1 MRGNI
6 RGLRGSDE
14 GRSDRAAA
22 LTLGMSDP
30 VQELNKCRPKHLL
43 RLKRADADNVREG
56 ERVDL
61 LDEEAHISRRHLI
74 GLPNESRVGHIQK
87 ADVLIVRATP
97 LGISRHEARKVT
109 SARGRPVDV
118 VVARRQDALHY
129 RRRWRHRRSADE
141 AEALEHST
149 ALLSHLFLEE
159 AEVERERHLV
169 WVPERAVARS
179 GYLLLR

>member
-1 MRGNI
+1 M

-14 GRSDRAAA
+14 RWPDRAAA
-22 LTLGMSDP
+22 LALGMSDP
-30 VQELNKCRPKHLL
+30 VQELNKCWPEHLL

-61 LDEEAHISRRHLI
+61 LDEEAHISSRHLI
-74 GLPNESRVGHIQK
+74 GLPNESRIGHVQK
-87 ADVLIVRATP
+87 ADVLIVRAAP
-97 LGISRHEARKVT
+97 LGISRHEARKVP

-129 RRRWRHRRSADE
+129 WRRWKRRRSADE

-149 ALLSHLFLEE
+149 ALLSHLLLEK
-159 AEVERERHLV
+159 AEVKRERHL
-169 WVPERAVARS
+169 AIA
-179 GYLLLR
+179 